1 MANYCILGEDKIIE
15 NIIVIDD
22 PDMVEYFH
30 GYPTYD
36 GCRIGEKY
44 LTLDER
50 LAKMRSESVS
60 YETMAN
66 MIREGVTGSI

>member
-66 MIREGVTGSI
+66 MIREGVNGSI

>member
-44 LTLDER
+44 FTLDER

-60 YETMAN
+60 YKTMAN
-66 MIREGVTGSI
+66 MIREGVNGSI

>member
-1 MANYCILGEDKIIE
+1 MANYCILGEDNIIE

-50 LAKMRSESVS
+50 LAKIRSESVS

-66 MIREGVTGSI
+66 MIREGVNGSI

>member
-1 MANYCILGEDKIIE
+1 MANYCILGEDNVIE

-22 PDMVEYFH
+22 PEMVEYF
-30 GYPTYD
+30 GGVPTYD

-50 LAKMRSESVS
+50 LAKIRAESLS
-60 YETMAN
+60 YKGMAN
-66 MIREGVTGSI
+66 VIRYGVNESI

>member
-36 GCRIGEKY
+36 GCQIGEKY

-66 MIREGVTGSI
+66 MIREGVNGSI

>member
-1 MANYCILGEDKIIE
+1 MADYCILGEDNIIE

-22 PDMVEYFH
+22 PDMVGYFH

-66 MIREGVTGSI
+66 MIREGVNESI

>member
-1 MANYCILGEDKIIE
+1 MASYCILGEDNIIE

-50 LAKMRSESVS
+50 LAKIRSESVS

-66 MIREGVTGSI
+66 MIREGVNESI

>member
-1 MANYCILGEDKIIE
+1 MADYCILGEDNIIE

-30 GYPTYD
+30 GYPIYD

-50 LAKMRSESVS
+50 LAKIRSESVS

-66 MIREGVTGSI
+66 MIREGVNESI

>member
-1 MANYCILGEDKIIE
+1 MANYCILGEDNIIE

-22 PDMVEYFH
+22 PEMVEYFH

-50 LAKMRSESVS
+50 LAKIRSESVS

-66 MIREGVTGSI
+66 MIREGVNESI

>member
-1 MANYCILGEDKIIE
+1 MADYCILGEDNIIE

-50 LAKMRSESVS
+50 LAKIRSESVS

-66 MIREGVTGSI
+66 MIREGVNESI

>member
-1 MANYCILGEDKIIE
+1 MANYCILGEDNIIE
-15 NIIVIDD
+15 NIIVIDG

-50 LAKMRSESVS
+50 LAKIRNESVG
-60 YETMAN
+60 YTEMAN
-66 MIREGVTGSI
+66 FIRSGVNESI

>member
-1 MANYCILGEDKIIE
+1 MANYCILGEDNIIE

-22 PDMVEYFH
+22 PDMVDYFY
-30 GYPTYD
+30 GYLTYD
-36 GCRIGEKY
+36 GCRFGEKY

-50 LAKMRSESVS
+50 LAKIRSESVS

-66 MIREGVTGSI
+66 MIREGVNESI

>member
-1 MANYCILGEDKIIE
+1 MANYCILGEDNVIE

-22 PDMVEYFH
+22 PEMVEYF
-30 GYPTYD
+30 GGVPTYD

-50 LAKMRSESVS
+50 LAKMKAESIS
-60 YETMAN
+60 YKSMAN
-66 MIREGVTGSI
+66 YIREGVNESI

>member
-1 MANYCILGEDKIIE
+1 MANYCILGEDNIIE

-50 LAKMRSESVS
+50 LAKIRSESVS

-66 MIREGVTGSI
+66 MIREGINGSI

>member
-50 LAKMRSESVS
+50 LAKIRSESVS

-66 MIREGVTGSI
+66 MIREGVNESI

>member
-1 MANYCILGEDKIIE
+1 
-15 NIIVIDD
+15 
-22 PDMVEYFH
+22 MVEYFH

-50 LAKMRSESVS
+50 LAKIRSESVS

-66 MIREGVTGSI
+66 MIREGINGSI

>member
-50 LAKMRSESVS
+50 LAKIRSESVS

-66 MIREGVTGSI
+66 MIREGVNGSI

>member
-30 GYPTYD
+30 GYTTYD

-66 MIREGVTGSI
+66 MIREGVNGSI

>member
-1 MANYCILGEDKIIE
+1 MANYCILGEDNIIE

-30 GYPTYD
+30 GYPIYD

-50 LAKMRSESVS
+50 LAKIRSESVS

-66 MIREGVTGSI
+66 MIREGVNESI

>member
-1 MANYCILGEDKIIE
+1 MANYCILGEDNIIE

-22 PDMVEYFH
+22 PEMVEYFH

-50 LAKMRSESVS
+50 LAKIRSESVS
-60 YETMAN
+60 YKTMAN
-66 MIREGVTGSI
+66 MIREGVNESI

>member
-1 MANYCILGEDKIIE
+1 MANYCILGEDNIIE

-66 MIREGVTGSI
+66 MIREGVNESI

>member
-1 MANYCILGEDKIIE
+1 MANYCILGEDNIIE

-50 LAKMRSESVS
+50 LAKIRSDSVS

-66 MIREGVTGSI
+66 MIREGVNESI

>member
-1 MANYCILGEDKIIE
+1 MANYCILSEDKIIE

-66 MIREGVTGSI
+66 MIREGVNESI

>member
-1 MANYCILGEDKIIE
+1 MANYCILDEDNIIE

-66 MIREGVTGSI
+66 MIREGVNKSI